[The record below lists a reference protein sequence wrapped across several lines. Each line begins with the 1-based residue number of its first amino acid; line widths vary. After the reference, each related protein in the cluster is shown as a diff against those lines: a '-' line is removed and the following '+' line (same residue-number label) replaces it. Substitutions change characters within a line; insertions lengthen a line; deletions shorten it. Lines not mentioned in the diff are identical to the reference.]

1 MKYLSF
7 FIALQLISFDGPAQQ
22 KFRHVNAVLHDESY
36 VAVFDALP
44 DAATDEQLRIQTHLA
59 YVEKLLR
66 AADITNLTGKQRA
79 NRLLILDYLHQY
91 WETGIFPSNH
101 DYPGERRPCFI
112 DAAGNICAVGYL
124 IEQTKGRTLAE
135 HINALHQYDFIM
147 DMNEPAIEAWAGE
160 FGLTMIECAM
170 IQPAYGPPP
179 PAQTSNADIKMG
191 YGISSGL
198 LGGTNIAISAANLS
212 GHFKTNVTLSYIGL
226 VTGTGQIIM
235 GIANIKRT
243 SISPQINGGEAW
255 TSYKAQN
262 NLSYINIAAGATT
275 LVTSTLNLVIQ
286 KKNKDKRNTFNLYS
300 YPDYNNSVS
309 MGLSFTRKI

>member
-1 MKYLSF
+1 MKYLPF
-7 FIALQLISFDGPAQQ
+7 FIALLMISFAGITQQ
-22 KFRHVNAVLHDESY
+22 KFQHVNAFLHDESY
-36 VAVFDALP
+36 VVAFDALP
-44 DAATDEQLRIQTHLA
+44 GAATDEQLRIRTHLA

-66 AADITNLTGKQRA
+66 SAHVTNLTSKQRA
-79 NRLLILDYLHQY
+79 NRLIILDHLHEY
-91 WETGIFPSNH
+91 WQAGIFPSNH
-101 DYPGERRPCFI
+101 DYPDERRPCFI

-135 HINALHQYDFIM
+135 HINASHQYDFIM
-147 DMNEPAIEAWAGE
+147 DMSEPTIEAWANE
-160 FGLTMIECAM
+160 FGLTMNECAM
-170 IQPAYGPPP
+170 IQPAYGPPS
-179 PAQTSNADIKMG
+179 PAQTSNADIKKG

-198 LGGTNIAISAANLS
+198 IGGTNIAISTANLS
-212 GHFKTNVTLSYIGL
+212 GRFKNNAALSYIGL

-235 GIANIKRT
+235 GIANIKST
-243 SISPQINGGEAW
+243 SIYPQINGGETW

-300 YPDYNNSVS
+300 YPDYNNTLS
-309 MGLSFTRKI
+309 MGLYFTRKI